1 MIAFSNLT
9 MQYGQKIL
17 FENVT
22 LSLDPGK
29 RYGIVGANGSGKT
42 TLLRLISGEDQP
54 VDGEISFSQE
64 AKIGALRQDHFQY
77 ESRRV
82 IDVILQGKPV
92 LWDALNE
99 KERLLKQGGQEA
111 ESGHRLGELEEI
123 ISHQDGYNA
132 ESHASELLSGLG
144 IASDY
149 HFDRMSKLS
158 GGFKLRVLLAQLLFQ
173 EPDVLL
179 LDEPTNHLDI
189 LSIAWLENFLSNV
202 FPSTVLLVSHDRDF
216 LNAVCR
222 YILDVDF
229 QTMDLYPG
237 NYDQFVKNKTLLMEQ
252 KRIEHLRLE
261 KKQAEMKSFVDR
273 FRAKASKA
281 RQAQSRIKQIER
293 IQFPQIKKSSRVAP
307 QLRFAQK
314 RHSGKEVLHL
324 RGISKSFDTH
334 RVLRDVNFTA
344 MRGDKIAVIGQNG
357 IGKSTLLK
365 IITGELEAD
374 LGTCVW
380 GYETHCSYFAQDQ
393 GAIFAGSRSVKKKS
407 VYEWLY
413 QFAPQESIGTI
424 RGLLASVLFSGD
436 DVHKELEALSGGE
449 TTRLILARMMLEK
462 GNVLVLDEPTN
473 HLDLEGVEA
482 LESALGAFE
491 GTLLFVTHDRRFV
504 ANVATRILA
513 LTTDG
518 VRDYDG
524 TYAEYVSDFEI
535 DYLDR
540 IAVDVRAKK
549 KQKNS
554 EVPAKVSTFV
564 ERQELKRLVNRISK
578 KNLQLEKS
586 IVSQENEIAAIDAQ
600 FSAAGFYEITTPEQ
614 IQALQ
619 QRKEKLSVQLS
630 ADFQVWEKLLA
641 ELESMQARLMEAG

>member
-1 MIAFSNLT
+1 MIALSNLT

-22 LSLDPGK
+22 MRLDPGK

-64 AKIGALRQDHFQY
+64 TKIGALRQDHFQY
-77 ESRRV
+77 ESQRV

-92 LWDALNE
+92 LWEAINE
-99 KERLLKQGGQEA
+99 KERLLKQGVLEA

-123 ISHQDGYNA
+123 ISRQNGYNA
-132 ESHASELLSGLG
+132 ESFASELLSGLG
-144 IASDY
+144 IASDC

-189 LSIAWLENFLSNV
+189 VSIAWLENFLSNV
-202 FPSTVLLVSHDRDF
+202 FPSTTLLVSHDRDF

-222 YILDVDF
+222 YIIDVDF
-229 QTMDLYPG
+229 QTIDLYSG
-237 NYDQFVKNKTLLMEQ
+237 NYDQFVKNKALLMEQ
-252 KRIEHLRLE
+252 KQKEHLRLE
-261 KKQAEMKSFVDR
+261 KKQAEMKLFVDR

-281 RQAQSRIKQIER
+281 RQAQSRLKQIER
-293 IQFPQIKKSSRVAP
+293 IQFPQIKKSSRVSP
-307 QLRFAQK
+307 QLQFAQK

-334 RVLRDVNFTA
+334 RVLHDVNFTA
-344 MRGDKIAVIGQNG
+344 MRGDKIAIIGQNG

-365 IITGELEAD
+365 IVTGELKAD
-374 LGTCVW
+374 VGTCVW

-393 GAIFAGSRSVKKKS
+393 SAILAGLRSAEKKS

-424 RGLLASVLFSGD
+424 RGLLARVLFSGD
-436 DVHKELEALSGGE
+436 DVYKKLEALSGGE
-449 TTRLILARMMLEK
+449 TTRLILAKMMLEK
-462 GNVLVLDEPTN
+462 GNVLILDEPTN
-473 HLDLEGVEA
+473 HLDLQGVEA
-482 LESALGAFE
+482 LESALRAFE

-513 LTTDG
+513 LTTEG
-518 VRDYDG
+518 VRNYDG
-524 TYAEYVSDFEI
+524 TYAEYVKYYDI

-540 IAVDVRAKK
+540 MAFNVRAKK

-554 EVPAKVSTFV
+554 EAPSRGYNSV
-564 ERQELKRLVNRISK
+564 ERQELKRLVNQISK
-578 KNLQLEKS
+578 KNIQLEKS
-586 IVSQENEIAAIDAQ
+586 IELQENEIAAIDAQ
-600 FSAAGFYEITTPEQ
+600 FSAAEFYKITTPEQ

-630 ADFQVWEKLLA
+630 ADFQMWEKLLC